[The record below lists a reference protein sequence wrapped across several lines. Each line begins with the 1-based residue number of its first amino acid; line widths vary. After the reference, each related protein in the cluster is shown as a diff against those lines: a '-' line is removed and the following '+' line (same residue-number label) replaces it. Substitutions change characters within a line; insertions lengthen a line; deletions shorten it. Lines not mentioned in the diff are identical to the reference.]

1 MWNCKNGTDEKNCDS
16 ELNEVPEI
24 PYYSDVI
31 NYHFRCTKNEHYC
44 IKFIN
49 NFNDINMTCLP
60 LQNAGDGVVDCIGGT
75 DERLTNICTQ
85 LNPLE
90 FDKRFYCMNS
100 TVCITPKQVCD
111 GKVDCPFSDDELV
124 CPGLWSSNSTK
135 DHCKDVSLRCPLKSS
150 DSINCPN
157 KEDIWFC
164 DLDTSFS
171 FVEKK
176 MNDLEN
182 WYLIDS
188 YPRKMLKTT
197 ALDKK
202 TNSFRSKRLVVE
214 TSDDSYNLLFW
225 KCNRGILMQTLLNNN
240 DAILE
245 CLCSPGYYGDYC
257 QYQSRR
263 ITVLLKIVPAI
274 YFNPSIIFRLIIYL
288 LNENDSVVSHEEIV
302 YNSYMHERKKHMVYL
317 IQERFTAQRP
327 LENKIRIDC
336 YLITLSDV
344 QYISS
349 WLFNISFPFLPV
361 NRLAA
366 VIALKNEPLKG
377 YNCKKINC
385 GSNGI
390 CMYYINWKEKEFC
403 WCNREWFSEN
413 CDLQLSSKL
422 CNKTSCSPHSQ
433 CVVFNNQ
440 KAKCICPLGK
450 YGPECYINYD
460 PCANVVCENNGSCL
474 PLDNRNFGY
483 VCVCSDAFKG
493 THCEMTA
500 RLTNILINISATSL
514 SVIPAV
520 VHICVDNINKNIFHL
535 FKNILS
541 TSTFIMSHTRFMQC
555 EAEYVHIFFNIT
567 TNFYYMIKYNSPA
580 TTFDTSLISENLCPS
595 IGELFNETVLY
606 RYTYLKRLKL
616 YHKPCQLNL
625 ALRCFF
631 DEHYMCLCTRDH
643 NSECAAIDNSYSNCQ
658 HCYNHG
664 WCIERN
670 PLQAQ
675 WDYVCLCPKC
685 YFGTICQFTT
695 GQYFIT
701 LDILVGAEMITG
713 RASLEQQPIFIK
725 VALGVL
731 ILILIVGLVCNT
743 CSIIIFCDTE
753 LRQIGCGIYLLYLSI
768 VSQAGL
774 IIFGLRFTYM
784 LLTQMYVFE
793 SLLLLK
799 VSCVFLEYFVR
810 LIPSIFDWLTV
821 CVACERAYTVMK
833 GINFTKNL
841 SLKTVRIAHSLIPVV
856 FLVNILSS
864 LHRPFNLNLVD
875 EPTIAANIQGHPWCL
890 LNFNLKWLNSY
901 EIFMNLFHLILP
913 FSINLASTILF
924 LLYIIKKE
932 LLSSI
937 NKTKNKLK
945 STIIKEQLLKYKPI
959 IISPLLII
967 LSELPRLILTFVLA
981 CIEYKWQIYLYFF
994 GYLASLLPLTATLF
1008 IYVLPSPNYKK
1019 KFNSFLRSRFGC
1031 K

>member
-1 MWNCKNGTDEKNCDS
+1 ERRTPLIASTTTLYRCNITHQYISKHRVKDKKQDCLMNDDENSNINICPYNLNDHFKCFTRNETDYIQRRLVMDGRFDCLDGSDEYFGPTLKCRQHDNMGCRFLRDHKAQVPQIYRFLELCNGYEWIFLSNSLINETDETDCEHWPYSCDSRHTRCDRMWNCKNGTDEKNCDS

-349 WLFNISFPFLPV
+349 WLFNISFPFFPV

-390 CMYYINWKEKEFC
+390 
-403 WCNREWFSEN
+403 
-413 CDLQLSSKL
+413 
-422 CNKTSCSPHSQ
+422 
-433 CVVFNNQ
+433 
-440 KAKCICPLGK
+440 
-450 YGPECYINYD
+450 
-460 PCANVVCENNGSCL
+460 
-474 PLDNRNFGY
+474 
-483 VCVCSDAFKG
+483 
-493 THCEMTA
+493 
-500 RLTNILINISATSL
+500 
-514 SVIPAV
+514 
-520 VHICVDNINKNIFHL
+520 
-535 FKNILS
+535 
-541 TSTFIMSHTRFMQC
+541 
-555 EAEYVHIFFNIT
+555 
-567 TNFYYMIKYNSPA
+567 
-580 TTFDTSLISENLCPS
+580 
-595 IGELFNETVLY
+595 
-606 RYTYLKRLKL
+606 
-616 YHKPCQLNL
+616 
-625 ALRCFF
+625 
-631 DEHYMCLCTRDH
+631 
-643 NSECAAIDNSYSNCQ
+643 
-658 HCYNHG
+658 
-664 WCIERN
+664 
-670 PLQAQ
+670 
-675 WDYVCLCPKC
+675 
-685 YFGTICQFTT
+685 
-695 GQYFIT
+695 
-701 LDILVGAEMITG
+701 
-713 RASLEQQPIFIK
+713 
-725 VALGVL
+725 
-731 ILILIVGLVCNT
+731 
-743 CSIIIFCDTE
+743 
-753 LRQIGCGIYLLYLSI
+753 
-768 VSQAGL
+768 
-774 IIFGLRFTYM
+774 
-784 LLTQMYVFE
+784 
-793 SLLLLK
+793 
-799 VSCVFLEYFVR
+799 
-810 LIPSIFDWLTV
+810 
-821 CVACERAYTVMK
+821 
-833 GINFTKNL
+833 
-841 SLKTVRIAHSLIPVV
+841 
-856 FLVNILSS
+856 
-864 LHRPFNLNLVD
+864 
-875 EPTIAANIQGHPWCL
+875 
-890 LNFNLKWLNSY
+890 
-901 EIFMNLFHLILP
+901 
-913 FSINLASTILF
+913 
-924 LLYIIKKE
+924 
-932 LLSSI
+932 
-937 NKTKNKLK
+937 
-945 STIIKEQLLKYKPI
+945 
-959 IISPLLII
+959 
-967 LSELPRLILTFVLA
+967 
-981 CIEYKWQIYLYFF
+981 
-994 GYLASLLPLTATLF
+994 
-1008 IYVLPSPNYKK
+1008 
-1019 KFNSFLRSRFGC
+1019 
-1031 K
+1031 